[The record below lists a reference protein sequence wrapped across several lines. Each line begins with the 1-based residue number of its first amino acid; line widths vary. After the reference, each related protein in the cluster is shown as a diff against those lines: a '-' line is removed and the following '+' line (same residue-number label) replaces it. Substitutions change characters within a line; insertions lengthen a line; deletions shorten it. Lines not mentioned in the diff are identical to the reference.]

1 MKSSDM
7 ELKRGYSF
15 AGYTLLENIGS
26 GATAEVWR
34 IENESGVEKA
44 IKIYSPSNKLSE
56 HDQKLLKQEFDI
68 AKNLEHDN
76 ILKLEEYGV
85 FNNKPYIIM
94 PLAKASLMSEL
105 QARLYKYE
113 GESHAYFSE
122 GQLATILYEV
132 SAALMYLETKKIV
145 HKDLKPDNILIHLE
159 NDDEKLVIMD
169 FNISKSLKKKIL
181 TQTRSQNEQ
190 SSGLTPAYAAP
201 EYLKGKEHQ
210 KSDIFSLGITLY
222 ELATG
227 NIPNSDTL
235 TGPAEIINNGGILA
249 EINIK
254 DISSDFNTLIK
265 LCLNVD
271 PEKRP
276 SAGELHHWADF
287 YINNGTWPQEINDFN
302 NKLRKVSSGSNRR
315 GKSSK
320 TNDVKETVVLTGADL
335 NIPKTISTKTK
346 YHFFDNAFSLLGNYY
361 FHAILGVLLVVI
373 YIIFISWNSGNK
385 KEYKGIT
392 YESGIENMYR
402 VKIDNKFGL
411 IDESGSEVIPAI
423 YDQLTKFE
431 SGIAVIVEN
440 EQGCGYIDSSGK
452 KLKYNSRYSKC
463 RVIDDKKGEAILNG
477 KKITV
482 NFQ

>member
-15 AGYTLLENIGS
+15 AGFTLLESIGS
-26 GATAEVWR
+26 GATAEVWK

-68 AKNLEHDN
+68 AKNLEHEN

-113 GESHAYFSE
+113 GQDHAYFNE

-159 NDDEKLVIMD
+159 NDEEKLVIMD

-235 TGPAEIINNGGILA
+235 TGPAEIINNGGILS

-265 LCLNVD
+265 LCLNED

-276 SAGELHHWADF
+276 SASELHNWADF
-287 YINNGTWPQEINDFN
+287 YINNGTWPQEINDLKY
-302 NKLRKVSSGSNRR
+302 KLREVTSGMNGR
-315 GKSSK
+315 GKTSK
-320 TNDVKETVVLTGADL
+320 TNDGKETIVLTGSDL

-361 FHAILGVLLVVI
+361 FHAVLGVLLVVI
-373 YIIFISWNSGNK
+373 YIIFISGNSGNK
-385 KEYKGIT
+385 KEDKGIT
-392 YESGIENMYR
+392 YESGIENLNR
-402 VKIDNKFGL
+402 VKIDNKFGV
-411 IDESGSEVIPAI
+411 IDESGKEVIPAI

-440 EQGCGYIDSSGK
+440 NQGCGFIDPSGK
-452 KLKYNSRYSKC
+452 KLKYNSKYNKC
-463 RVIDDKKGEAILNG
+463 RVKDEKTGEAMLNG